1 MKILKLDL
9 IYPGFRVIDVHTKRT
24 GGMLRMIKKG
34 DCFKTTYS
42 NQIYVVAGKWLG
54 DIVLAPTDKSNEE
67 CMIYEASEI
76 EELLEEGK
84 LVREKR
90 CQK

>member
-1 MKILKLDL
+1 
-9 IYPGFRVIDVHTKRT
+9 
-24 GGMLRMIKKG
+24 
-34 DCFKTTYS
+34 
-42 NQIYVVAGKWLG
+42 
-54 DIVLAPTDKSNEE
+54 
-67 CMIYEASEI
+67 MIYEASEI

>member
-1 MKILKLDL
+1 
-9 IYPGFRVIDVHTKRT
+9 
-24 GGMLRMIKKG
+24 
-34 DCFKTTYS
+34 
-42 NQIYVVAGKWLG
+42 VVAGKWLG